1 MRSRCR
7 VPGSAKA
14 VSEQTPPMRARL
26 ADPAR
31 EEPRVAVRQ
40 RSLDLL
46 ERTALLGEREP
57 ERLPVV
63 EEDVDPDPRV
73 RARDPGHVP
82 QGAAGRL
89 ERVVAVDPRRAR
101 VVEEH
106 VCEDMRE
113 VARQPDE
120 PVVRVGPDRDRSRA
134 ERADE
139 AVEQPQPLGRR
150 RGRRSEEPRRA
161 VEELRRGAAG
171 PARLGAADRVAADEA
186 LVRRGRRADRP
197 LRRADVGDRRSL
209 GRMTEDISH
218 GLGEVADRRRDEHE
232 FGVGDRGGEVVGR
245 LDGAARRCERERLTV
260 RIPARHGRHACATRG
275 QTRPRRRSGPCRRRQ
290 AAVPAESSRVR
301 PGPEI
306 AGGDHAARINSATR
320 KARSSDCRA
329 LSRGSQRVS

>member
-14 VSEQTPPMRARL
+14 VSEQPPPMRARL

-40 RSLDLL
+40 RPLDLL

-101 VVEEH
+101 LVEEH
-106 VCEDMRE
+106 VCEHMRE

-120 PVVRVGPDRDRSRA
+120 PVVRVRPDRDRSRA

-232 FGVGDRGGEVVGR
+232 IGVGDRGGEVVGR
-245 LDGAARRCERERLTV
+245 LARRRAPLRARAPHRPDPSPSRSARL
-260 RIPARHGRHACATRG
+260 RDARPA
-275 QTRPRRRSGPCRRRQ
+275 RPRRRSGPSRRRQ
-290 AAVPAESSRVR
+290 AAVPAESSRAR